1 MLPVADALLGLFNKV
16 GSLARSRLSP
26 RLLAS
31 GIAVVAAVYLYRAI
45 RRRRRRPSL
54 CDRFGG
60 TPGPIPYFGFVPR
73 SAEHFVYALEIM
85 ADTYG
90 DAYAINRYKQDDF
103 LERCFRIMGR
113 ESVVLTD
120 CVTVSTGFKKIAES
134 VSHFVEGAAY
144 VMDRAGFQFITRNH
158 FPWNLDPM
166 IRSRRAEGGECRRS
180 DLLSKLL
187 QLDKRALEGNIVT
200 ILFAGTETT
209 SAALAWSLYYLCLY
223 PDAQARAREEVDTL
237 GRDPDIDDD
246 LDKLPFVESCILETL
261 RLKSPAPV
269 IVNETIANVS
279 VCGHEVPVG
288 SWIVALTGKQ
298 MRSNAEGGSFFR

>member
-1 MLPVADALLGLFNKV
+1 M
-16 GSLARSRLSP
+16 
-26 RLLAS
+26 
-31 GIAVVAAVYLYRAI
+31 
-45 RRRRRRPSL
+45 
-54 CDRFGG
+54 
-60 TPGPIPYFGFVPR
+60 
-73 SAEHFVYALEIM
+73 
-85 ADTYG
+85 
-90 DAYAINRYKQDDF
+90 Q
-103 LERCFRIMGR
+103 
-113 ESVVLTD
+113 
-120 CVTVSTGFKKIAES
+120 
-134 VSHFVEGAAY
+134 
-144 VMDRAGFQFITRNH
+144 
-158 FPWNLDPM
+158 
-166 IRSRRAEGGECRRS
+166 RRAEGGECRRS

-237 GRDPDIDDD
+237 GHDPDTDDD

-298 MRSNAEGGSFFR
+298 MRSNAEGGSFFRCAVPPTVGVPRWFKPMRYGIANNHLVFWHENLTPIVELSLAFWYCYRYTNPLADGKIVKKHVMDVAHWAKRISVFEVLRFVPRSSEHFVYGLEILVDKYGDAYAIAKLTQNCEARQFCVQGPTHTAWLPGNQPSSRHCVG